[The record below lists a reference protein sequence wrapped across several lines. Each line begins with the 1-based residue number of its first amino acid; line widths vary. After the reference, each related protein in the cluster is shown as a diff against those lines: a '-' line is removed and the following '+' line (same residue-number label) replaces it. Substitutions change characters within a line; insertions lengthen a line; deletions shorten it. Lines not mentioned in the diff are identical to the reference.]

1 MVVSNMDSKADA
13 SNATQTNRP
22 AVLNTPNLITLTRF
36 ALSIVVFALMSHSYF
51 YAAFWVFVIAASTDW
66 VDGYVARRTSQVT
79 QLGRILD
86 PFCDKIIICGA
97 YILIAIE
104 TAKLSAVED
113 GLLGDGMR
121 LAVLADLESAGISID
136 LHWFLITGWMAV
148 VVVGRELLVTM
159 LRGYIEQHGG
169 DFSANRAGKL
179 KMVFQCIAVGGCLL
193 VFALQNST
201 ETFAVVIG
209 WITAVAVWVA
219 IVSTIYSGT
228 IYIFAATKMVQG
240 LTKHRDAT

>member
-36 ALSIVVFALMSHSYF
+36 ALSIVVFALMSHQYF

-66 VDGYVARRTSQVT
+66 IDGYVARRTSQVT

-97 YILIAIE
+97 YILIAIQ
-104 TAKLSAVED
+104 TAKL
-113 GLLGDGMR
+113 GDANWSM
-121 LAVLADLESAGISID
+121 
-136 LHWFLITGWMAV
+136 ITGWMAV

-169 DFSANRAGKL
+169 DFSANMSGKL

-193 VFALQNST
+193 VFDIQSVGMET

-228 IYIFAATKMVQG
+228 IYIFAATKMVKD
-240 LTKHRDAT
+240 LTRHGDAT

>member
-1 MVVSNMDSKADA
+1 MVVSNMDSKPDA

-36 ALSIVVFALMSHSYF
+36 ALSIVVFALMSHDYF

-104 TAKLSAVED
+104 TAKL
-113 GLLGDGMR
+113 GDANWSM
-121 LAVLADLESAGISID
+121 
-136 LHWFLITGWMAV
+136 ITGWMAV

-169 DFSANRAGKL
+169 DFSANMSGKL

-193 VFALQNST
+193 VFDIQSVGMET
-201 ETFAVVIG
+201 ETFAVVIA

-240 LTKHRDAT
+240 LTKHMDVT

>member
-36 ALSIVVFALMSHSYF
+36 ALSIVVFALMSHQYF

-97 YILIAIE
+97 YILIAIQ
-104 TAKLSAVED
+104 TAKL
-113 GLLGDGMR
+113 GDANWSM
-121 LAVLADLESAGISID
+121 
-136 LHWFLITGWMAV
+136 ITGWMAV

-169 DFSANRAGKL
+169 DFSANMSGKL

-193 VFALQNST
+193 VFDIQSVGMET

-228 IYIFAATKMVQG
+228 IYIFAATKMVKD
-240 LTKHRDAT
+240 LTRHGDAT

>member
-36 ALSIVVFALMSHSYF
+36 ALSIVVFALMSHDYF

-97 YILIAIE
+97 YILIAIQ
-104 TAKLSAVED
+104 TAKL
-113 GLLGDGMR
+113 GDANWSM
-121 LAVLADLESAGISID
+121 
-136 LHWFLITGWMAV
+136 ITGWMAV
-148 VVVGRELLVTM
+148 VVLARELLVTM

-169 DFSANRAGKL
+169 DFSANMSGKL
-179 KMVFQCIAVGGCLL
+179 KMVLQCIAVGGCLL
-193 VFALQNST
+193 VFDIQSVGMET

-209 WITAVAVWVA
+209 WITPVPVWVA

-228 IYIFAATKMVQG
+228 IYIFAATKMVKD
-240 LTKHRDAT
+240 LTRHGDAT

>member
-22 AVLNTPNLITLTRF
+22 AILNTPNLITLTRF
-36 ALSIVVFALMSHSYF
+36 ALSIVVFALMSHEYF
-51 YAAFWVFVIAASTDW
+51 YEAFWVFVIAASTDW

-97 YILIAIE
+97 YILIAIH
-104 TAKLSAVED
+104 TVTLDDANLSV
-113 GLLGDGMR
+113 
-121 LAVLADLESAGISID
+121 
-136 LHWFLITGWMAV
+136 ITGWMAV

-228 IYIFAATKMVQG
+228 IYIFAATKMVKD
-240 LTKHRDAT
+240 LTRHGDAT

>member
-36 ALSIVVFALMSHSYF
+36 ALSIVVFALMSHDYF

-97 YILIAIE
+97 YILIAIQTE
-104 TAKLSAVED
+104 K
-113 GLLGDGMR
+113 LGDANWSM
-121 LAVLADLESAGISID
+121 
-136 LHWFLITGWMAV
+136 ITGWMAV

-169 DFSANRAGKL
+169 DFSANMSGKL

-193 VFALQNST
+193 VFDIQSVGMET

-228 IYIFAATKMVQG
+228 IYIFAATKMVKD
-240 LTKHRDAT
+240 LTRHDDAT

>member
-36 ALSIVVFALMSHSYF
+36 ALSIVVFALMSHEYF

-97 YILIAIE
+97 YILIAIQ
-104 TAKLSAVED
+104 TAKL
-113 GLLGDGMR
+113 GDANWSM
-121 LAVLADLESAGISID
+121 
-136 LHWFLITGWMAV
+136 ITGWMAV

-169 DFSANRAGKL
+169 DFSANMSGKL

-193 VFALQNST
+193 VFDIQSVGMET

-228 IYIFAATKMVQG
+228 IYIFAATKMVKD
-240 LTKHRDAT
+240 LTRHGDAT

>member
-1 MVVSNMDSKADA
+1 MDSKADA
-13 SNATQTNRP
+13 SNTTQKNRA

-36 ALSIVVFALMSHSYF
+36 ALSIVVFALMSHDYF

-66 VDGYVARRTSQVT
+66 VDGYVARRTDQVT

-104 TAKLSAVED
+104 TSKLS
-113 GLLGDGMR
+113 G
-121 LAVLADLESAGISID
+121 S
-136 LHWFLITGWMAV
+136 HWSLITGWMAV

-193 VFALQNST
+193 VFALENSAVP
-201 ETFAVVIG
+201 FAVSIG
-209 WITAVAVWVA
+209 WITAIAVWVA
-219 IVSTIYSGT
+219 IISTIYSG
-228 IYIFAATKMVQG
+228 ILYVFAATKMVKD
-240 LTKHRDAT
+240 LTRHGDAT